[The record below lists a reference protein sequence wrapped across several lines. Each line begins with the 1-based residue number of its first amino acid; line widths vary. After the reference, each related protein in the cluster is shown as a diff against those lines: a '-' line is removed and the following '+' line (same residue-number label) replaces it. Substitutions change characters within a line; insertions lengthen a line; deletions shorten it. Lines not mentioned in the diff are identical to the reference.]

1 MTTSGTDWREATFP
15 IMGEADLAR
24 WLVAGGA
31 TIAERKGRLWQRIV
45 PGFYQPLHF
54 LARLKA
60 AEIACPGLWCW
71 GHRAVL
77 SDADVGQANA
87 MLPIYV
93 VPELATYDS
102 RRLDGRRRN
111 AINKAARTVDLVV
124 LDRPD
129 ILLRQGRGIVH
140 EAAARN
146 RRNRSVADRRFSAWI
161 EAGFSQPG
169 PVFLAMLMGGT
180 LVGFSVGFAIEG
192 IAYYHQH
199 FIGDAA
205 RSLNLDRFSFHAT
218 ALMAQRTAGI
228 HTVVNGLHVPESEG
242 LTDFKASQ
250 GLVVAGYPSRALIQP
265 WIGQLLRHYRPCQYY
280 RLTGYRQRSNASG
293 LPQPNDQ
300 PRNQARDQH
309 QESMP

>member
-1 MTTSGTDWREATFP
+1 MSTSGTDWRDATFP
-15 IMGEADLAR
+15 LMSEADLGR

-31 TIAERKGRLWQRIV
+31 TVVERQGRFWQRIV

-60 AEIACPGLWCW
+60 AEIACPRLWCW
-71 GHRAVL
+71 GQRAVL
-77 SDADVGQANA
+77 SEADVGQANA
-87 MLPIYV
+87 TLPIYV
-93 VPELATYDS
+93 LPELATYDS

-111 AINKAARTVDLVV
+111 AINKAARIVDLVV

-129 ILLRQGRGIVH
+129 ILLRQGLPIVH

-146 RRNRSVADRRFSAWI
+146 RRNAGVVDRRFAAWI
-161 EAGFSQPG
+161 AAGFDQPG
-169 PVFLAMLMGGT
+169 PVFLAMLMGVT
-180 LVGFSVGFAIEG
+180 LVGFSVGYAIEG
-192 IAYYHQH
+192 VAYYHQH
-199 FIGDAA
+199 FIADAA

-228 HTVVNGLHVPESEG
+228 HTLANGLHVPESEG

-250 GLVVAGYPSRALIQP
+250 GLVVTGYPSRALIQP
-265 WIGQLLRHYRPCQYY
+265 LVGQLLRRYRPSQYY
-280 RLTGYRQRSNASG
+280 RLTGYLRRRDAG
-293 LPQPNDQ
+293 GVPQS
-300 PRNQARDQH
+300 RDQH